1 MKKLLLVAF
10 MLAISIICNAQIILH
25 GDEMKDPVRLK
36 RAKTYRGRI
45 EENKDTVIIVTHN
58 PITILPKYQ
67 FKTKKQQEKYDR
79 LTRNVKKV
87 WPYAK
92 IVKRVYKELTDSIAK
107 IEDEDAKKAFVK
119 EQEKK
124 LRAQFEGDLMKWS
137 VNQGKILIKLI
148 DRETG
153 NTSYEVIKELK
164 GGVSA
169 FFFQGVARLF
179 GSSLKYEYDANEE
192 DRMIEDIIVRIEN
205 GTL

>member
-1 MKKLLLVAF
+1 MRKLLLTAF
-10 MLAISIICNAQIILH
+10 LLMMSMICQAQIILH
-25 GDEMKDPVRLK
+25 GDEIKDPERLK
-36 RAKTYRGRI
+36 NSKVYAGRV
-45 EENKDTVIIVTHN
+45 EHPDTIIIVKHN
-58 PITILPKYQ
+58 PVTIMPKYV
-67 FKTKKQQEKYDR
+67 FATKKQQEKYDR

-92 IVKRVYKELTDSIAK
+92 IVKRIYKEMTDSIAH
-107 IEDEDAKKAFVK
+107 IEDEAAKKAFVK
-119 EQEKK
+119 EMEKK
-124 LRAQFEGDLMKWS
+124 LRGQFEGELTRWS
-137 VNQGKILIKLI
+137 VNQGKILIKLV

-153 NTSYEVIKELK
+153 STTYEVIKELK